1 MTVAPTT
8 DRTTGLK
15 RWIRRIVALVIV
27 VPVLALAVWTAGAL
41 MFSYSKGDRAGF
53 VQKFSK
59 RGWLCKTWEG
69 ELAMVNMPGSLADRF
84 EFTVRDGK
92 VAEQLNASMGQ
103 RVVLTYEQH
112 KGLPTTCFGD
122 TEYFVTAVRTAEP

>member
-1 MTVAPTT
+1 MTVAPAT
-8 DRTTGLK
+8 DRTAGLK
-15 RWIRRIVALVIV
+15 RWIRRLVVLVIV
-27 VPVLALAVWTAGAL
+27 VPVLALAAWTAGAL
-41 MFSYSKGDRAGF
+41 TFSYSKGDRAGF

-84 EFTVRDGK
+84 EFTVRDDK
-92 VAEQLNASMGQ
+92 VAAQLNASMGQ

-122 TEYFVTAVRTAEP
+122 TEYFVTAVRVAEP